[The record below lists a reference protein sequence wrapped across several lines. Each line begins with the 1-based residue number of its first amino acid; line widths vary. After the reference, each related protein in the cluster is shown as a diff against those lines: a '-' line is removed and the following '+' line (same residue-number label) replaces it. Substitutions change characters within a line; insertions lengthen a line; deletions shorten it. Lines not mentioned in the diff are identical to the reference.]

1 MKTKL
6 LGVATLILVGLLV
19 AWSPGVGRAGRAAVA
34 RAVPVAPADTGTK
47 CPSALA
53 CLPRFTADSGLGTGG
68 HRIMMRVETPKE
80 YCGWAPGALAGSQII
95 ICEVPSLR
103 EAGPRPSSR

>member
-6 LGVATLILVGLLV
+6 LGAGTLILVGLLA
-19 AWSPGVGRAGRAAVA
+19 AWSPGAGRAGRGAGA

-47 CPSALA
+47 CPATYS
-53 CLPRFTADSGLGTGG
+53 CLPKFSTDSGLGTGG
-68 HRIMMRVETPKE
+68 HRIMMRVETSKE
-80 YCGWAPGALAGSQII
+80 YCGWAPGPLAGSQNI

-103 EAGPRPSSR
+103 EAGRRPSSR